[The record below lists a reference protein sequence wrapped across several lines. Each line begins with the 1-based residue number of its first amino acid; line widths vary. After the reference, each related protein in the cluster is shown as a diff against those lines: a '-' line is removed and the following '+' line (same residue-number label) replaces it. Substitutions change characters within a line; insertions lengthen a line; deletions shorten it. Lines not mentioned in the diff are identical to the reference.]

1 MPRTLKPKKG
11 TDMQKTLV
19 HLPQDLYQQLR
30 HYCVD
35 ANMTQSKAIEEA
47 LRRYLGTKGGETK
60 KK

>member
-1 MPRTLKPKKG
+1 MARTLRPKKG
-11 TDMQKTLV
+11 TEMQKTLV

-35 ANMTQSKAIEEA
+35 ANITQSKAIEEA
-47 LRRYLGTKGGETK
+47 LKRYLGTKGGEAK

>member
-1 MPRTLKPKKG
+1 
-11 TDMQKTLV
+11 MQKTLV

-35 ANMTQSKAIEEA
+35 ANIAQSKAIEEA
-47 LRRYLGTKGGETK
+47 LKRYLRMKGGDAK